1 MSGLV
6 THFEIYGDEPA
17 KLAAFYRELFGWRI
31 EPAAGVDY
39 WRIHLGSPAN
49 GTAAGGLAH
58 PPLPDARGWMQYVKV
73 ESLDDS
79 LAVAQRLGGRVVR
92 EKTAVPKTA
101 WYAVI
106 ADPQGNLFAI
116 WQPDRTAFP
125 APVPD

>member
-49 GTAAGGLAH
+49 GAAAGGLAH
-58 PPLPDARGWMQYVKV
+58 PPLPGARGWMQYVKV
-73 ESLDDS
+73 ESLDHS
-79 LAVAQRLGGRVVR
+79 LAAAQRLGGRVVR
-92 EKTAVPKTA
+92 EKMAVPKTA

-125 APVPD
+125 EPVPD